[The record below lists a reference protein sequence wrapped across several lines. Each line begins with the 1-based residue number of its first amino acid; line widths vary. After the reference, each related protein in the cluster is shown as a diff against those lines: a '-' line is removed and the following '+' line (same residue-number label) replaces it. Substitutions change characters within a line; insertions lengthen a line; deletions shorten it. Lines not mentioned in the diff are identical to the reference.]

1 MPDAPPHTNRL
12 INETSPYL
20 LQHAHNPVDW
30 YPWGDEAFE
39 EAQRRGVPVFLS
51 IGYSTCYWCHVMER
65 ESFES
70 PDIARV
76 MNERFVCIKVDREER
91 PDLDEIYMAAT
102 TTFTG
107 SGGWPMSVFL
117 TPDARKPFYAGT
129 YFPPEPMHNRPAF
142 PELLRGLS
150 QAWMER
156 NDEVIEQANKLADA
170 VAEQVSATSQP
181 APVGEPHL
189 TKALA
194 SLLQRLD
201 QTNGGFSHAP
211 KFPQPVYL
219 EFLLDM
225 RPVADKSTRSAID
238 LALRTTLDAMAIGG
252 IHDQIAGGFHRYSV
266 DEFWTVPHFEKMLYD
281 NAQLART
288 FTRAS
293 AVLNDEYYAGVA
305 RQTLNY
311 CLTEMTDPDNPGVN
325 GFYSAQDAE
334 VDGKEGLNYLWTREE
349 FEAALA
355 DHPELLPLAIDLYGL
370 DASPNFQDPHHPSE
384 PRRFVLRLASRFED
398 FAQRHNLDAP
408 TFFEHLGTIN
418 TTLLKYRAQR
428 KQPAL
433 DDKVLVSWNAM
444 LIPALVEAGRLFER
458 DDYIKAARNAAR
470 FILHT
475 MRDESGTRLRTH
487 RNGTSAIP
495 TLLEDHAH
503 LLEALLALNA
513 NPSTVDEFPLDY
525 IMALADETHERFADE
540 SGAYFDTRADA
551 RDLFVRTRSL
561 HDGATPGS
569 SGVMLHALIE
579 LAHRSGEPRFAQRA
593 AKLMQSISATLAEHP
608 LGAINSTRA
617 LLTMLAR
624 RDRYHE
630 LLDFATNDG
639 SDSLQRT
646 KSPVAVL
653 VSTDAFTVSD
663 AAPASF
669 KVALEIEPGYH
680 IVAADPGDSDAAKS
694 LYPLRAGLIS
704 GRDIAVY
711 ADYPQGEAMGSEAV
725 GRFNAHTGRV
735 EFDIAIEKA
744 PGIGASPGKPVLGIS
759 FQACSDTE
767 CLQPQTVR
775 LDIEITIE

>member
-1 MPDAPPHTNRL
+1 MTDATHTNRL
-12 INETSPYL
+12 IDETSPYL

-30 YPWGDEAFE
+30 HPWSDEAFE

-70 PDIARV
+70 EDIARL
-76 MNERFVCIKVDREER
+76 MNDRFVCIKVDREER

-129 YFPPEPMHNRPAF
+129 YFPPEPMHNRPSF
-142 PELLRGLS
+142 PDVLQGLS
-150 QAWMER
+150 QAWKER
-156 NDEVIEQANKLADA
+156 RDEVIEQSNTLADA
-170 VAEQVSATSQP
+170 VTEQVSANADP
-181 APVGEPHL
+181 VPVGEPHL

-201 QTNGGFSHAP
+201 QTNGGFSGAP
-211 KFPQPVYL
+211 KFPQPVFL

-225 RPVADKSTRSAID
+225 RPVADSATKSAID
-238 LALRTTLDAMAIGG
+238 LALRKTLDAMATGG

-288 FTRAS
+288 YTRAS
-293 AVLNDEYYAGVA
+293 AVFDDHYYAGVA

-311 CLTEMTDPDNPGVN
+311 CLAEMTDPDNPGIN

-355 DHPELLPLAIDLYGL
+355 EHPDLLKLAIDLYGL

-384 PRRFVLRLASRFED
+384 PRRFVLRLSSRFED
-398 FAQRHNLDAP
+398 FAQRHKLDAP

-418 TTLLKYRAQR
+418 TTLLKHRANR
-428 KQPAL
+428 KQPRL

-444 LIPALVEAGRLFER
+444 LIPALVEAGRVFER
-458 DDYIKAARNAAR
+458 EDYINAAKSAAR
-470 FILHT
+470 FILDT

-487 RNGTSAIP
+487 RDGTSAIP

-503 LLEALLALNA
+503 LLDALLALNA
-513 NPSTVDEFPLDY
+513 NPSTADDFPLED
-525 IMALADETHERFADE
+525 IIALADETHALFADD
-540 SGAYFDTRADA
+540 SGTYFDTREDA
-551 RDLFVRTRSL
+551 KDLFVRTRSL

-579 LAHRSGEPRFAQRA
+579 LAHRTSEPRFAQRA
-593 AKLMQSISATLAEHP
+593 AQLMQSISATLAQHP
-608 LGAINSTRA
+608 LGTINSTRA

-624 RDRYHE
+624 RDRYHT
-630 LLDFATNDG
+630 LMDFAASDG
-639 SDSLQRT
+639 SDSLERS

-653 VSTDAFTVSD
+653 VSTDEITVAD
-663 AAPASF
+663 ETPATF
-669 KVALEIEPGYH
+669 KIRLQIENGYH
-680 IVAADPGDSDAAKS
+680 IAAADAGDSQAAKS
-694 LYPLRAGLIS
+694 LYPMRVGLIS
-704 GRDIAVY
+704 GQGIAVY
-711 ADYPQGEAMGSEAV
+711 ADYPQGQPMGVLSV
-725 GRFNAHTGRV
+725 GEFNAHTGTV

-744 PGIGASPGKPVLGIS
+744 PGIGASEGDPVLGIS
-759 FQACSDTE
+759 FQPCSDQA
-767 CLQPQTVR
+767 CMQPQTVR
-775 LDIEITIE
+775 LDIAVNID